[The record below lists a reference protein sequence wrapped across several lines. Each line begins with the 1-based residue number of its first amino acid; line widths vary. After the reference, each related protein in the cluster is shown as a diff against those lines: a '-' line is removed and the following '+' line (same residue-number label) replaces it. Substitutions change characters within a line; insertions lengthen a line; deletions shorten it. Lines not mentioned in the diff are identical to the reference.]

1 LGIVATFMD
10 RRIGTELNERGVV
23 VWYDP
28 TRAWQPWI
36 EAARGKRPPDEA
48 ATAAKVTIGG
58 RHAHLVV
65 SAGSHYEVLQ
75 SCEPL
80 VSGSEPPRLLVY
92 VPGEPYIE
100 ILSPLRELE
109 CLGGE
114 KEPYQ
119 RELAQVAR
127 QAFQSAGLSES
138 KIDELLNRTGL
149 DFAYL
154 DSISVGDG
162 GTSPLAPV
170 FGSSRELDVF
180 PSFLAEPERRADAAS
195 KGLLPEVARLAV
207 HGLGLHLSAHVSM
220 DQEDKGESMAAD
232 LSRALLVAE
241 MRSDLD
247 GPEPVAISQIVA
259 PRSPEQV
266 ERVRAVCRKLRI
278 EYADKYEVL
287 ADTVENH
294 LRLADAG
301 IDATTLGRID
311 TFRFE
316 ERRLLEACARLLV
329 EGHAKRA
336 LEIVQQRSNSFWT
349 SVARYPARHAEWQAC
364 GELAHLALETER
376 VSKEVKITPAVAS
389 KWIAAYVAADGW
401 HLLDQRHRRAR
412 HFLSAAQDTS
422 ALESTAAHVFARY
435 DRVVEGMAEG
445 FVAVLKESGW
455 EFPGLLRQTHVYETR
470 VAGSAERTAYLLVD
484 ALRYEMAAELV
495 HQLLPM
501 GATSLRLEPAIAAAP
516 SITPV
521 GMAALLPGAARS
533 FSIAETPKG
542 VAGSVG
548 GQTLKDS
555 LARMDHAKG
564 AVPGLVEVSLDDL
577 NGASSKKI
585 SAKVSG
591 ASVVIVRSTEI
602 DGAGEQLPNEVAKHV
617 MTLLLNQVSRGVRA
631 LANAGITRFVIAA
644 DHGHIFGSKLGDD
657 MKIDPPEGGTA
668 VEVHRR
674 CWIGRGGSTPSS
686 CIRIAGRELGYATD
700 LDLVVPKGAGVFKA
714 GGDLAYHHG
723 GLSIQEMLIPVL
735 TFELKAQKPAGK
747 AKVEQ
752 VSLAAPREVTNRIF
766 SVRLTSNELS
776 GIGSQHVR
784 VLAVNAGD
792 RTAVGHAAFATAGWD
807 AEMQTIQLPGGALVD
822 VGLQLDD
829 DEVEEIRVV
838 IIEVGSDRVMTDSE
852 PIPVKLLR

>member
-10 RRIGTELNERGVV
+10 RRIGSELNERGVV

-28 TRAWQPWI
+28 ARTWQPWI
-36 EAARGKRPPDEA
+36 ETAHGKRPPGDA
-48 ATAAKVTIGG
+48 ATAAVTIGG
-58 RHAHLVV
+58 RSAHLVV

-80 VSGSEPPRLLVY
+80 VSGSESPRLLVY

-100 ILSPLRELE
+100 MLSPLRELE

-154 DSISVGDG
+154 DSVSVGDG

-180 PSFLAEPERRADAAS
+180 PSFLADPERRAEAAS
-195 KGLLPEVARLAV
+195 KGLLPEVARLAWQ
-207 HGLGLHLSAHVSM
+207 GLGLQLSAHVTS
-220 DQEDKGESMAAD
+220 DQGDKGDSMAAD
-232 LSRALLVAE
+232 LVRALLVAE

-259 PRSPEQV
+259 PRSADQV
-266 ERVRAVCRKLRI
+266 ERVRSVCRKLRI
-278 EYADKYEVL
+278 EYPDNYEVL
-287 ADTVENH
+287 ADTVENQ
-294 LRLADAG
+294 LKLADAG

-316 ERRLLEACARLLV
+316 ERRLLEACAQLLV
-329 EGHAKRA
+329 AGQARRA
-336 LEIVQQRSNSFWT
+336 LAIVQQRSSSFWT
-349 SVARYPARHAEWQAC
+349 SVARYPGRHAEWQAC

-376 VSKEVKITPAVAS
+376 VSKEVKVTPSVAS
-389 KWIAAYVAADGW
+389 KWIAAYVAAEGW
-401 HLLDQRHRRAR
+401 HLLDHRHRKAR
-412 HFLSAAQDTS
+412 HFLSAAQDSS
-422 ALESTAAHVFARY
+422 ALESGAADVFDRY
-435 DRVVEGMAEG
+435 DRVIERMAEG

-455 EFPGLLRQTHVYETR
+455 EFPGLLRQTQVYETR
-470 VAGSAERTAYLLVD
+470 VAGSAEQTAYLLID
-484 ALRYEMAAELV
+484 ALRFEMAADLG

-521 GMAALLPGAARS
+521 GMAALLPAASRS

-542 VAGSVG
+542 VAGSIG

-555 LARMDHAKG
+555 PARMDYAKG
-564 AVPGLVEVSLDDL
+564 AVPGLVEMSLDEL

-585 SAKVSG
+585 SARVSG

-602 DGAGEQLPNEVAKHV
+602 DGAGEQLPNEIAKHV
-617 MTLLLNQVSRGVRA
+617 MSLLLSHVSRGVRA

-657 MKIDPPEGGTA
+657 MKIDPPEGGTT
-668 VEVHRR
+668 VDLHRR

-686 CIRIAGRELGYATD
+686 CVRIAGRDLGYATD
-700 LDLVVPKGAGVFKA
+700 LDLVVPKGAGVFRA

-723 GLSIQEMLIPVL
+723 GLSIQEMLIPVM
-735 TFELKAQKPAGK
+735 TFELKAQRPAGR
-747 AKVEQ
+747 AKIEQ
-752 VSLAAPREVTNRIF
+752 VSLSAPRDVTNRIF
-766 SVRLTSNELS
+766 SVRLNSNELS
-776 GIGSQHVR
+776 GIGSHHVR
-784 VLAVNAGD
+784 VIAVNAADGTISG
-792 RTAVGHAAFATAGWD
+792 RAAFATTGWD
-807 AEMQTIQLPGGALVD
+807 AEAQTIQVPGGGLVD

-829 DEVEEIRVV
+829 DEVQEIRVLV
-838 IIEVGSDRVMTDSE
+838 VEVGSDRVMTDSE
-852 PIPVKLLR
+852 PIPVRLLR